1 MDILQEDR
9 YCFKV
14 SNEIIKLF
22 RKPFQNVNRWF
33 TTLVNQ
39 PNMKAVLGEVALAA
53 KMAEFD
59 SKKFA
64 EFSGK

>member
-1 MDILQEDR
+1 MT
-9 YCFKV
+9 
-14 SNEIIKLF
+14 IKLF